1 MWVKSAED
9 SHSLV
14 LGVRGG
20 KGASQCSH
28 ANQLPPAASCFHPSY
43 GCIRSLSCS
52 WAWGTSRSRWS
63 SGGASGGRCAARCTS
78 WGARGR
84 CTGFFQLTRAT
95 RGLNQ
100 TFPTC
105 KLFVPLQFLCMEEKW
120 TRKDDETDLRLTVPL
135 NTISDFW
142 TLFQKSNKASVHQ
155 SPTWYTSVMELRAL
169 REIFRTALGFGCSFM
184 FSQVGFSGKEL
195 AWTVRSG
202 SRLRRDIRRE
212 LSEDEERSLR
222 KRSGASGELSASSDS
237 SRAVCARQ
245 TPTTALP
252 TPSISEDA
260 ILTELAWK
268 KQNGLWRKLVF
279 HNYTERLYK
288 GVRILLV

>member
-1 MWVKSAED
+1 MWVKSTED

-28 ANQLPPAASCFHPSY
+28 ADELPPAASCFHPSY

-52 WAWGTSRSRWS
+52 WAWGAPRGRWS
-63 SGGASGGRCAARCTS
+63 LGGASGGRCAARCTS

-95 RGLNQ
+95 WGLNQ

-105 KLFVPLQFLCMEEKW
+105 KLFVPLQFLCMKEKW
-120 TRKDDETDLRLTVPL
+120 TGKDDEIYTKNLIMIIL
-135 NTISDFW
+135 NCTIKH
-142 TLFQKSNKASVHQ
+142 LFQKVPAQ
-155 SPTWYTSVMELRAL
+155 RSPTWYTSVIELRAL
-169 REIFRTALGFGCSFM
+169 RDIFRTALGFGCSFM
-184 FSQVGFSGKEL
+184 FSHVGFSGKEL
-195 AWTVRSG
+195 AWTARSG
-202 SRLRRDIRRE
+202 SLLRSDIRRE

-245 TPTTALP
+245 TPTTAFP

-268 KQNGLWRKLVF
+268 KQNGLWRELVF
-279 HNYTERLYK
+279 HNYIERLYT
-288 GVRILLV
+288 GVRILLA